1 MSDLRTA
8 LLEELREI
16 AALPVPAFDPDLADD
31 FAATG
36 RRLPYETQYFARRR
50 HLAALALVGEA
61 AALSSLLKDVCQER
75 SWALPAHWDAES
87 DPRTCVDLFACETA
101 QTLAEILRL
110 RDDIEGADQ
119 IEAEIRQRVLDPF
132 FDADFPFWWE
142 ERYSNWTAVCAGAA
156 GMAALALDYDTDVI
170 RGRVLPALSG
180 YIFSFG
186 PDGGCVEGVD
196 YWVYGFG
203 YFTYFAEAWRDATG
217 EDLLAGNEAI
227 ASFPARAQLY
237 PNSFAT
243 FGDTGADTLLPAG
256 LFSRLHD
263 RLGVPLPAATR
274 VQTFADDACARWAPL
289 TRTLDWGRPFET
301 EVEPGRSLL
310 ADVGWF
316 VERRQIGRRM
326 WALAVKG
333 GFNDEP
339 HNHLDLG
346 SFLIAV
352 DGEQLLCDPGAG
364 EYTAAY
370 FGPER
375 YEQVHPSAAWH
386 SVPTVEGA
394 GQQLGEDSRAE
405 LVGTVDGVDVY
416 VDAYGD
422 GALIRKLAWT
432 GESIS
437 LEDYGPEITESFV
450 SRIRPELE
458 GTTAVW
464 AGERGTLVLH
474 GINPEDAVVDSV
486 DTSDHRGAP
495 DRLWALRFGLHSGA
509 ESSGL
514 RFELL

>member
-16 AALPVPAFDPDLADD
+16 AARPVPAFDPALADD
-31 FAATG
+31 FAADG
-36 RRLPYETQYFARRR
+36 RRLPYEAQYFARRR
-50 HLAALALVGEA
+50 HLAALAVVGEGP
-61 AALSSLLKDVCQER
+61 ALSSLLKDVCQER
-75 SWALPAHWDAES
+75 SWALPAHWGIDF

-110 RDDIEGADQ
+110 RDDVEGAAE
-119 IEAEIRQRVLDPF
+119 IEAEIRERVLDPLF
-132 FDADFPFWWE
+132 ESEFPLWWE
-142 ERYSNWTAVCAGAA
+142 LRISNWTAVCAGAA
-156 GMAALALDYDTDVI
+156 GMAALALGYDLDRV
-170 RGRVLPALSG
+170 RGRILPALQS
-180 YIFSFG
+180 YLFSFG

-227 ASFPARAQLY
+227 AAFPARAQLY
-237 PNSFAT
+237 PGSFAT
-243 FGDTGADTLLPAG
+243 FGDAGPDTLLPAG
-256 LFSRLHD
+256 LLTRLHD
-263 RLGVPLPAATR
+263 RLGVPLPAAART
-274 VQTFADDACARWAPL
+274 QTFADDACARWAPL
-289 TRTLDWGRPFET
+289 TRTLEWGRPLGDT
-301 EVEPGRSLL
+301 VEPGRAFL

-316 VERRQIGRRM
+316 VERRRSGRRM

-333 GFNDEP
+333 GYNDEP

-352 DGEQLLCDPGAG
+352 DGEQLVCDPGAG

-370 FGPER
+370 FGDER
-375 YEQVHPSAAWH
+375 YEQVHPSSAWH

-405 LVGTVDGVDVY
+405 LVDTGNGVEAY
-416 VDAYGD
+416 IDAYGD
-422 GALIRKLAWT
+422 GALIRKFAWT
-432 GESIS
+432 EDTIT
-437 LEDYGPEITESFV
+437 LEDFGPEITETFV
-450 SRIRPELE
+450 SRICPELE
-458 GTTAVW
+458 GDRAVW

-474 GINPEDAVVDSV
+474 GVNPEDAVIDSV
-486 DTSDHRGAP
+486 DTTDHRGAP
-495 DRLWALRFGLHSGA
+495 DRLWALRFGLSG
-509 ESSGL
+509 GL